1 MVKVVEHLSFVS
13 PILAEETPLAVKGDD
28 AEDSVVGIEIPA
40 PAEPK
45 AEPQKTRT

>member
-13 PILAEETPLAVKGDD
+13 PNLTEETPLAVKEDD
-28 AEDSVVGIEIPA
+28 AKDSVVGVEIPA